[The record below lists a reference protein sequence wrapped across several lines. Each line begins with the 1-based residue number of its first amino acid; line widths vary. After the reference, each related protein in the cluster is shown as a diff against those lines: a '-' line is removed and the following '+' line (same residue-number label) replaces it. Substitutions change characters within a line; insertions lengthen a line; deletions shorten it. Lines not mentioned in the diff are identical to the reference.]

1 MKVKYKGFNEPADI
15 DVTSFMNLMIVLV
28 PVLLMTMA
36 FTQTAVLEIKL
47 PELTGGAALTQDPQA
62 KLEIEITD
70 EGYRIFYPE
79 TTMIQQIPLIEGEE
93 GMTYDQQA
101 LSEFLQYLKRENP
114 EKRDVLL
121 RSQRDIVYQ
130 DIVRTMDTMKSYR
143 TVIAASVVEIEL
155 FPEISLDDA
164 RKKAK

>member
-1 MKVKYKGFNEPADI
+1 MKVKYKGFDEPADI

-28 PVLLMTMA
+28 PVLLMSMA

-47 PELTGGAALTQDPQA
+47 PELTGGAALSTDPQA
-62 KLEIEITD
+62 KLEVELTH
-70 EGYRIFYPE
+70 EGYKIFYPE
-79 TTMIQQIPLIEGEE
+79 STLIQEIPLVESEE
-93 GMTYDQQA
+93 GPTYDQQA

-121 RSQRDIVYQ
+121 RSMYDITYQ
-130 DIVRTMDTMKSYR
+130 DIVRTMDTMKSFR
-143 TVIAASVVEIEL
+143 TVVAASVVEIEL

-164 RKKAK
+164 RNAAK